1 MAKMEL
7 YSRQPIKISEINLF
21 CVYIVSLSYL
31 EYVMKSIFKVTLLAA
46 TIMFVAQVNAK
57 TENTKAETTV
67 SAQSATSVDFKNED
81 EKTAYAIGI
90 SFANYLS
97 GNLEKPKEL
106 DIVLNKDLVLKGIQD
121 AFAGTSAMT
130 EDESRQTLRAFDQ
143 RLSDL
148 STSQESKK
156 AKITRKAG
164 DDYRAQFENEPG
176 VKKTDSGLLYQV
188 VTEGTGSSPDVTDTV
203 QVHYTGTLTDG
214 TQFDSSY
221 GRGQPA
227 EFPLDQVIAGW
238 TEGLQLMKEGAKY
251 KFVIP
256 PQLAYG
262 DSDYSTIPANSTL
275 IFEVELVKVSKNKM
289 GDSTTDVSVN

>member
-1 MAKMEL
+1 
-7 YSRQPIKISEINLF
+7 
-21 CVYIVSLSYL
+21 
-31 EYVMKSIFKVTLLAA
+31 MKSIFKVTLLAA
-46 TIMFVAQVNAK
+46 TIIFIDQVNAK

-67 SAQSATSVDFKNED
+67 SVQSATSVDFKNED

-97 GNLEKPKEL
+97 ANLEKPKEL

-121 AFAGTSAMT
+121 AFAGTSAIT

-164 DDYRAQFENEPG
+164 DDYRAKFENEPG

-203 QVHYTGTLTDG
+203 QVHYTGTLTNG

-238 TEGLQLMKEGAKY
+238 TEGLQLMEEGAKY

-289 GDSTTDVSVN
+289 GDSTADVSVN

>member
-1 MAKMEL
+1 MSK
-7 YSRQPIKISEINLF
+7 
-21 CVYIVSLSYL
+21 SYL
-31 EYVMKSIFKVTLLAA
+31 ENLMKSMFKVSLLAA

-67 SAQSATSVDFKNED
+67 SEQSATSIDLKNQD
-81 EKTAYAIGI
+81 EKTAYAIGV

-97 GNLEKPKEL
+97 ASLDKPKEF
-106 DIVLNKDLVLKGIQD
+106 DIVLNKDVVLKGIQD

-130 EDESRQTLRAFDQ
+130 ENESRQILRAFDQ

-164 DDYRAQFENEPG
+164 DDFRAQFEKEQG
-176 VKKTDSGLLYQV
+176 VNKTDSGLLYQV
-188 VTEGTGSSPDVTDTV
+188 MTEGTGSSPAANDVV
-203 QVHYTGTLTDG
+203 QVQYKGTLTDG

-221 GRGQPA
+221 DRGQPA

-275 IFEVELVKVSKNKM
+275 IFEVELVKVSKSET
-289 GDSTTDVSVN
+289 GDSVAGGSIN